1 MTSVLSFVTNIENKL
16 LKLIEQQK
24 LLREKAIED
33 QKEIHEL
40 KKIHEEHKKIIRQLE
55 EKINTIRIT
64 KNIEKKEGAV
74 EAKERIAKLVREID
88 HCIGLL
94 NT

>member
-1 MTSVLSFVTNIENKL
+1 MTSALTFVNNIEKNL

-24 LLREKAIED
+24 QIRIKTDEY
-33 QKEIHEL
+33 QKEIQEL
-40 KKIHEEHKKIIRQLE
+40 KRIHEEQKKIIRQLE
-55 EKINTIRIT
+55 EKINTIKIT
-64 KNIEKKEGAV
+64 KTIENKEGAV

>member
-1 MTSVLSFVTNIENKL
+1 MTKTLSFVTDIEYKL
-16 LKLIEQQK
+16 LKLIDQQEQIRK
-24 LLREKAIED
+24 KTDEY
-33 QKEIHEL
+33 QKEIQEL
-40 KKIHEEHKKIIRQLE
+40 KIIHEEQKKIIRQLE

-64 KNIEKKEGAV
+64 KTIETKEGAV
-74 EAKERIAKLVREID
+74 EAKERITKLVREID

>member
-1 MTSVLSFVTNIENKL
+1 MTSAINFITSIESKL

-24 LLREKAIED
+24 HLREKTDEY
-33 QKEIHEL
+33 QKEIQEL

-64 KNIEKKEGAV
+64 KTIDTKEGAV
-74 EAKERIAKLVREID
+74 EAKERITKLVREID

>member
-1 MTSVLSFVTNIENKL
+1 MTNAITFLTGIETKL
-16 LKLIEQQK
+16 LKMIEQQEQIRK
-24 LLREKAIED
+24 KNNAY
-33 QKEIHEL
+33 QQEIQEL
-40 KKIHEEHKKIIRQLE
+40 KKIHEEHKNIIRQLE

-64 KNIEKKEGAV
+64 KTIETKEGAV
-74 EAKERIAKLVREID
+74 EAKERITKLVREID

>member
-24 LLREKAIED
+24 QFREKTDEY
-33 QKEIHEL
+33 QKEIQEL
-40 KKIHEEHKKIIRQLE
+40 KKIHEEHKKIIHQLE

-64 KNIEKKEGAV
+64 KTIETKEGAV
-74 EAKERIAKLVREID
+74 EAKERITKLVREID

>member
-1 MTSVLSFVTNIENKL
+1 MTSALNFVTSIED
-16 LKLIEQQK
+16 K
-24 LLREKAIED
+24 LLRLIEE
-33 QKEIHEL
+33 QKQLRKKTDEYHQEIQEL
-40 KKIHEEHKKIIRQLE
+40 RKINEEHKKLIRQLE
-55 EKINTIRIT
+55 DKINTIRIT
-64 KNIEKKEGAV
+64 KTLETKEGAV

>member
-1 MTSVLSFVTNIENKL
+1 MTNAITFLTGIETKL
-16 LKLIEQQK
+16 LKLIEQQEQIRK
-24 LLREKAIED
+24 KND
-33 QKEIHEL
+33 DYQKEIQEL
-40 KKIHEEHKKIIRQLE
+40 KKIHEEHKELIHHLE

-64 KNIEKKEGAV
+64 KTIETKEGAV
-74 EAKERIAKLVREID
+74 EAKERITKLVREID

>member
-1 MTSVLSFVTNIENKL
+1 MTNALNLATNIENKL
-16 LKLIEQQK
+16 LRLIEEQKQLRDKTDEYQQ
-24 LLREKAIED
+24 EV
-33 QKEIHEL
+33 QEL
-40 KKIHEEHKKIIRQLE
+40 KKINAEYKKVIRQLE
-55 EKINTIRIT
+55 EKINRIRIT
-64 KNIEKKEGAV
+64 KTLETKEGAV

>member
-1 MTSVLSFVTNIENKL
+1 MTSSINLVTNIENKL

-64 KNIEKKEGAV
+64 KNIETKEGAV
-74 EAKERIAKLVREID
+74 EAKERIIKLVREID

>member
-1 MTSVLSFVTNIENKL
+1 MTNAITFLTGIETKL
-16 LKLIEQQK
+16 LKLAEQQEQIRK
-24 LLREKAIED
+24 KND
-33 QKEIHEL
+33 DYQKEIQEL
-40 KKIHEEHKKIIRQLE
+40 KKIHEEHKELIHHLE

-64 KNIEKKEGAV
+64 KTIETKEGAV
-74 EAKERIAKLVREID
+74 EAKERITRLVREID

>member
-1 MTSVLSFVTNIENKL
+1 MTNTLSFVTDIESKL
-16 LKLIEQQK
+16 LKIIEQQEQ
-24 LLREKAIED
+24 LRKKTD
-33 QKEIHEL
+33 DYQKEIQEL
-40 KKIHEEHKKIIRQLE
+40 KNIHDEQKKIIRQLE

-64 KNIEKKEGAV
+64 KTIETKEGAV
-74 EAKERIAKLVREID
+74 EAKERITRLVREID

>member
-1 MTSVLSFVTNIENKL
+1 MTNELNLATNIENKL
-16 LKLIEQQK
+16 LRLIEEQKQLRDKTDEYQQ
-24 LLREKAIED
+24 EV
-33 QKEIHEL
+33 QEL
-40 KKIHEEHKKIIRQLE
+40 KKINAEYKKVIRQLE
-55 EKINTIRIT
+55 EKINRIRIT
-64 KNIEKKEGAV
+64 KTLETKEGAV

>member
-1 MTSVLSFVTNIENKL
+1 MRNTLSFVTDIESKL
-16 LKLIEQQK
+16 LKLFDQQEQIRK
-24 LLREKAIED
+24 KTDEY
-33 QKEIHEL
+33 QKEIQEL
-40 KKIHEEHKKIIRQLE
+40 KKIHEEHKELIHHLE

-64 KNIEKKEGAV
+64 KTIETKEGAV
-74 EAKERIAKLVREID
+74 EAKERITKLVREID